1 MPEHFRALVVI
12 LVLAGIVFTLARG
25 AAADLI
31 SYNDYTRRRNL
42 WFVLTLAAFISQSFW
57 VYAGIAAIVLILA
70 GKRERNPVALFFLLL
85 FLIPPAPAEIPGFGL
100 INYFATL
107 NHVRLLG
114 LCVLLPAFLRLRK
127 QAGTLKFTSTW
138 PDKLLLAYLVL
149 TSLICLRETTP
160 TDTLRQMLYLFIDVF
175 LPYYVASRALK
186 NLSDFKD
193 ALFGFVLAAM
203 VLAII
208 GLVEFVR
215 HWLLYSALI
224 NALGLHWEMTSYL
237 NRGGSLR
244 ASATTGQAIALG
256 LVISVSIGFYL
267 FLQEAVRSKW
277 QRRLGALLLA
287 GGLFAPLS
295 RGPWIGTATLLIVF
309 IATGRKAVKRLIML
323 ALAGVLALPVLAIVP
338 GGQKVLDLLPFI
350 GTVEVENITYRQ
362 RLFDTALLV
371 IQRNPLLGSFDYRHA
386 PEMQAMIQGEGII
399 DIVNTYIGIA
409 LSFGLIG
416 LALFVAFFVTVL
428 LGIRKTMHTYP
439 NKDDEA
445 RRLGR
450 ALFATLAGIL
460 VTIVTVSSITVIPIV
475 YWSVAGLGV
484 AYMQLARS
492 LKQTSTARAPLVGR
506 TLSTRLAKSS
516 LK

>member
-12 LVLAGIVFTLARG
+12 LVLAVIVFALARR

-31 SYNDYTRRRNL
+31 PYNDFKRRRNL
-42 WFVLTLAAFISQSFW
+42 WFVLTLLAFFSYSFW
-57 VYAGIAAIVLILA
+57 VFAAVTVIVLTVA
-70 GKRERNPVALFFLLL
+70 TKRERNPVALFFLLL
-85 FLIPPAPAEIPGFGL
+85 FLIPPASAQVPGFGL
-100 INYFATL
+100 MNYFFDL
-107 NHVRLLG
+107 NYVRLLS
-114 LCVLLPAFLRLRK
+114 LCVLLPAFFALRRR
-127 QAGTLKFTSTW
+127 ADTLTFGRTW
-138 PDKLLLAYLVL
+138 PDKLLAANLAL
-149 TSLICLRETTP
+149 TSLVLLRETTI
-160 TDTLRQMLYLFIDVF
+160 TDTLRQTAYLFTDVF

-193 ALFGFVLAAM
+193 ALLGFVLAAM

-208 GLVEFVR
+208 GMFEFVR
-215 HWLLYSALI
+215 SWLLYSALI
-224 NALGLHWEMTSYL
+224 NAMGMQWEMTSYL

-256 LVISVSIGFYL
+256 LVISVAIGFYL
-267 FLQEAVRSKW
+267 FLQEGVRSKL

-295 RGPWIGTATLLIVF
+295 RGPWIGTVAMLMMF
-309 IATGRKAVKRLIML
+309 IATGRSAVKRLVL
-323 ALAGVLALPVLAIVP
+323 LGLAGLLALPLLAIVP
-338 GGQKVLDLLPFI
+338 GGHKVLDLLPFI

-362 RLFDTALLV
+362 RLFDNAMIV
-371 IQRNPLLGSFDYRHA
+371 IQNNPWLGTFDYRNT
-386 PEMQAMIQGEGII
+386 PEMQSMIQGEGII
-399 DIVNTYIGIA
+399 DIVNTYIGVA

-416 LALFVAFFVTVL
+416 LTLFVAFFATVL
-428 LGIRKTMHTYP
+428 LGIRKAMRSFP
-439 NKDDEA
+439 DKDDET

-484 AYMQLARS
+484 AYVQLARS
-492 LKQTSTARAPLVGR
+492 LKHTSTAVTASAHLQLR
-506 TLSTRLAKSS
+506 
-516 LK
+516 